1 MTPFEYILPL
11 VSVIVG
17 LAIADLAVSLNR
29 LLRARRRVTWDWL
42 TLLSA
47 FAALLSVLDM
57 WWMFYGVQDSTFYY
71 TLTGFLP
78 LAVQLILLFLINAAA
93 LPDDVPAE
101 GINLKQFYAGN
112 SGYLWG
118 LFTVYFFSIY
128 ATRAVTLWIE
138 QGNLVD
144 MLSHTF
150 GNLAMLALVGS
161 LMAVKRR
168 WFHGLVLVTF
178 LGVYFV
184 RWSLRSLG

>member
-17 LAIADLAVSLNR
+17 LAIADLTVSFNR
-29 LLRARRRVTWDWL
+29 LLRARNRVTWDWL

-93 LPDDVPAE
+93 LPDGVPAE

-128 ATRAVTLWIE
+128 VTRAITLWIE
-138 QGNLVD
+138 QGNLGD
-144 MLSHTF
+144 MVSQTF

-161 LMAVKRR
+161 LMVVRRR
-168 WFHGLVLVTF
+168 WFHGLVLVAF